1 QLNFFP
7 PPTTASPPLHFTPA
21 ATTWPRQIAMPRRSP
36 PATMGQEP
44 LMGHSMSESLASL
57 QRIVGMDNPDL
68 LETTTGE
75 FLKFMYDA
83 IPDPPVS
90 PAARLASAVAARAP
104 ADGVDR
110 ISRLPDQILRNV
122 VSRLP
127 AKDAAHTGAL
137 ARRWRGLWCSAP
149 LVITDEHVLP
159 GRLPAGRMAP
169 RGDDVVSKA
178 VVAAVSRAMAAHQ
191 GPIRS
196 FHLTRGHMA
205 SHEAEAERWLKLL
218 AAKGVQ
224 ELVFFNHP
232 WPLDFPLP
240 AAAFSCVSVTHLQ
253 LGVWRLPDT
262 AALPRNTRFPHLRDL
277 VLSLILMRDHDLAFF
292 VEKSPVLE
300 NLAIIGS
307 QLPVHLRVVSRSLR
321 CVQLGM
327 CRGIVSVVDAPRLER
342 LLLWM
347 TLHLEERSRIKIGH
361 APNLRMLGYWQ
372 PEHYELEIGS
382 TVIKESTKVRPSTIV
397 PTVRMLALEVQFE
410 VCNDVQMV
418 PCFLKCFPNVETLHV
433 YSQQAEP
440 TGKLDIMFWQ
450 EAGPIECVH
459 SHVKKFVFQQFR
471 RKRSELMF
479 LKFIAERAQVLK
491 QMFVMMSLESFSSED
506 DMKTKMKLLTMVKWA
521 SKNCM
526 LIFVMN
532 PGYPATAQGS
542 PSWSFHKASDS
553 SCMDPFDLRTVEKE
567 SWVIHHSSSPISYEV

>member
-1 QLNFFP
+1 
-7 PPTTASPPLHFTPA
+7 
-21 ATTWPRQIAMPRRSP
+21 MPRRSP
-36 PATMGQEP
+36 PATTEQEP
-44 LMGHSMSESLASL
+44 LIGHSMSEMLAGL
-57 QRIVGMDNPDL
+57 QQDLGMDNPDL
-68 LETTTGE
+68 LLMATGGMLE
-75 FLKFMYDA
+75 LMYDA

-90 PAARLASAVAARAP
+90 PAARLASAVARRSP

-110 ISRLPDQILRNV
+110 ISCLPNQILRNV
-122 VSRLP
+122 VSRLR
-127 AKDAAHTGAL
+127 AKDAARTGAL

-149 LVITDEHVLP
+149 IVLVDEHVLSD
-159 GRLPAGRMAP
+159 RLPAGRMAP
-169 RGDDVVSKA
+169 GGDDVVSKA
-178 VVAAVSRAMAAHQ
+178 VVAAVSRALAAHQ

-253 LGVWRLPDT
+253 LGVWMLPDT
-262 AALPRNTRFPHLRDL
+262 AVLPRNTRFPHLRDL
-277 VLSLILMRDHDLAFF
+277 VLSFILMRDHDLAFF

-300 NLAIIGS
+300 NLTIIGS
-307 QLPVHLRVVSRSLR
+307 QLDERLRLVSRSLR

-327 CRGIVSVVDAPRLER
+327 FKGNVAVVDAPRLER

-347 TLHLEERSRIKIGH
+347 ALNRRKERSRIKIGH

-372 PEHYELEIGS
+372 PAEHELEIGS

-410 VCNDVQMV
+410 VCNDVKMV
-418 PCFLKCFPNVETLHV
+418 PCFLECFPNVETLHV
-433 YSQQAEP
+433 YSQNAEP

-471 RKRSELMF
+471 GKRSELMF

-491 QMFVMMSLESFSSED
+491 KMFVMMALESFSSED
-506 DMKTKMKLLTMVKWA
+506 DMKAKMKLLAMVKWA
-521 SKNCM
+521 SKDCM

-542 PSWSFHKASDS
+542 PSWSFHKASDF
-553 SCMDPFDLRTVEKE
+553 SCMDPFDLRTIENE
-567 SWVIHHSSSPISYEV
+567 SWVFHHTSSPVSYKV

>member
-1 QLNFFP
+1 
-7 PPTTASPPLHFTPA
+7 
-21 ATTWPRQIAMPRRSP
+21 MPRRSP
-36 PATMGQEP
+36 PATMAPEP
-44 LMGHSMSESLASL
+44 LMGHSMSEGLALL
-57 QRIVGMDNPDL
+57 QKILGTDNPNV
-68 LETTTGE
+68 LETSTGE

-83 IPDPPVS
+83 IPDPAVS

-104 ADGVDR
+104 DDGVDR
-110 ISRLPDQILRNV
+110 IGRLPDQILRDV

-127 AKDAAHTGAL
+127 AKDAARTGAL
-137 ARRWRGLWCSAP
+137 ARRWRGLWRSAP
-149 LVITDEHVLP
+149 LVLVDEHVLP
-159 GRLPAGRMAP
+159 DRLPSARMATG
-169 RGDDVVSKA
+169 GDDVVSKA
-178 VVAAVSRAMAAHQ
+178 VVAAVSRILAAHQ

-224 ELVFFNHP
+224 ELVFFNHR

-240 AAAFSCVSVTHLQ
+240 AAIFSCISITHLQ
-253 LGVWRLPDT
+253 LGVWRMPDT
-262 AALPRNTRFPHLRDL
+262 AALPRNTRFPHLKEL
-277 VLSLILMRDHDLAFF
+277 VLSLIYMRDHDLAFF

-300 NLAIIGS
+300 SLTIIGS
-307 QLPVHLRVVSRSLR
+307 QFPVLLRLVSRSLR
-321 CVQLGM
+321 CVQLAMFKGN
-327 CRGIVSVVDAPRLER
+327 VAVVDAPRLER

-347 TLHLEERSRIKIGH
+347 SNDRVEMSRIKIGH

-372 PEHYELEIGS
+372 PEAHELEIGS
-382 TVIKESTKVRPSTIV
+382 TVIKESTKVRASTVV
-397 PTVRMLALEVQFE
+397 PTVRILALEVQFD
-410 VCNDVQMV
+410 VCKDVKMV

-433 YSQQAEP
+433 YSQEAEP

-459 SHVKKFVFQQFR
+459 SHVKKFVFQQFGG
-471 RKRSELMF
+471 KRSELMF

-491 QMFVMMSLESFSSED
+491 QMFVMMALESFSSED

-521 SKNCM
+521 SKDCM

-553 SCMDPFDLRTVEKE
+553 SCMDPFDLRTVKKE
-567 SWVIHHSSSPISYEV
+567 SWVLHHTSSPLSYEV

>member
-1 QLNFFP
+1 
-7 PPTTASPPLHFTPA
+7 
-21 ATTWPRQIAMPRRSP
+21 MPRRSP

-44 LMGHSMSESLASL
+44 LMGHSMSEMLAGL
-57 QRIVGMDNPDL
+57 QRRLGMDNPDL
-68 LETTTGE
+68 LGMATGE
-75 FLKFMYDA
+75 LLELMYSA
-83 IPDPPVS
+83 IPEPPVS
-90 PAARLASAVAARAP
+90 PVARLASAVAARAP
-104 ADGVDR
+104 DDGVDR

-127 AKDAAHTGAL
+127 AKDAARTGAL

-159 GRLPAGRMAP
+159 GSLPAGRMSP
-169 RGDDVVSKA
+169 GGDDVVSKA

-191 GPIRS
+191 GPIPS

-232 WPLDFPLP
+232 WPCDFPLP

-253 LGVWRLPDT
+253 LGCWRLPNT
-262 AALPRNTRFPHLRDL
+262 AALPRNARFPHLKEL
-277 VLSLILMRDHDLAFF
+277 VLSFILMRDHDLAFF

-300 NLAIIGS
+300 RLTIIGS
-307 QLPVHLRVVSRSLR
+307 QLPVRLRLVSRSLR
-321 CVQLGM
+321 CVQLGL
-327 CRGIVSVVDAPRLER
+327 CKGVVAVVDAPRLER
-342 LLLWM
+342 LLMWM
-347 TLHLEERSRIKIGH
+347 TVHHKERSRIKIGH

-372 PEHYELEIGS
+372 PAFHDLEIGS
-382 TVIKESTKVRPSTIV
+382 TVIKVLIYALYIKESTKVRPSTIV
-397 PTVRMLALEVQFE
+397 PTVRMLALEVKFE
-410 VCNDVQMV
+410 VCNDVQIV

-433 YSQQAEP
+433 YSQKAEP

-450 EAGPIECVH
+450 EAGPIECVD
-459 SHVKKFVFQQFR
+459 SHVKTFVFQQFR
-471 RKRSELMF
+471 GKRGELMF

-491 QMFVMMSLESFSSED
+491 EMFVMMDLESFSSED
-506 DMKTKMKLLTMVKWA
+506 DMKTKMKLLTMVNWA
-521 SKNCM
+521 SKDCM

-532 PGYPATAQGS
+532 PGYPASPQGS
-542 PSWSFHKASDS
+542 PSWSFHKASDP
-553 SCMDPFDLRTVEKE
+553 SCMDPFDLRTVEDE
-567 SWVIHHSSSPISYEV
+567 SWVFHDSSSPVSYDD